1 MPRPVTLKD
10 VQRESRLF
18 QSRAVFSLA
27 AVALACLGLVIRLT
41 NLQVLQHDLY
51 VTLSTDNRVKVE
63 PLAPTRGL
71 IYDRKGKLLA
81 ENQPAY
87 SLELIPEQVDDVDAT
102 IAALREIITI
112 EDRDV
117 EHFHRLRKR
126 KRRFESIPIRF
137 RLNEEEV
144 SRFAVHR
151 HAFPGVDI
159 HAGLYRYYP
168 MGELTAH
175 VLGYV
180 GRIDERELQELSA
193 SEYAGTSHVGK
204 VGVEKT
210 YEAELHGKVG
220 FRKVETNA
228 QGRVIR
234 VLERTP
240 PIPGEDLHLNLD
252 LDIQRKAT
260 EALGEYN
267 GAIVALDPRDGAVLA
282 LVSKPGYDPNP
293 FVNGISVKDYN
304 ALNRSRDKPLF
315 NRVLRGQYPPGS
327 TIKPLV
333 GLGGLEFGVTDTN
346 TTTFCPGYFRLPGSS
361 HRYRD
366 WKRWGHG
373 AVNLDEAITQSCD
386 VYFYQLALNLGIDR
400 LSEFLGRFGLGKPS
414 GIDLTGEL
422 GGLNPSREWK
432 RRTRREAWYPG
443 ETLITGIGQGYSLAT
458 PLQLAQ
464 ATALLSRR
472 GMGRQP
478 RVVKSIEDAGGNHS
492 RPPASEPINPIS
504 LSNPEDWQTVIQ
516 AMIDVVHGSTGTAR
530 HIAKGLGYTIAG
542 KTGTAQVYTVKQD
555 EEYDKENVAD
565 HLRDHA
571 LFVGFAP
578 ADEPTVAVAVVVE
591 NGGSGGS
598 IAAPVARQV
607 FDAVLGEVSE

>member
-1 MPRPVTLKD
+1 MPHPITLKD
-10 VQRESRLF
+10 VQREGRLF

-27 AVALACLGLVIRLT
+27 LAALACLGLVIRLA
-41 NLQVLQHDLY
+41 NLQIVQHDLY

-63 PLAPTRGL
+63 PLVPTRGL
-71 IYDRKGKLLA
+71 IYDRKGVLLA

-87 SLELIPEQVDDVDAT
+87 SLELIPEQVEDVDAT

-126 KRRFESIPIRF
+126 KRRFESIPLRF

-159 HAGLYRYYP
+159 HAGLYRHYP

-180 GRIDERELQELSA
+180 GRIDERELQELSP

-220 FRKVETNA
+220 YRKVETNA

-234 VLERTP
+234 VLERSP
-240 PIPGEDLHLNLD
+240 PVPGEDLHLNLD

-260 EALGEYN
+260 AALGDYN
-267 GAIVALDPRDGAVLA
+267 GAVVALDPRDGAVLA

-293 FVNGISVKDYN
+293 FVNGISVKDYT
-304 ALNRSRDKPLF
+304 ALNRSSDKPLF

-333 GLGGLEFGVTDTN
+333 GLAGLEFGVAETN
-346 TTTFCPGYFRLPGSS
+346 STTFCPGYFRLPSSS

-373 AVNLDEAITQSCD
+373 AVNLNEAITQSCD

-400 LSEFLGRFGLGKPS
+400 LSEFLGRFGLGRPT

-432 RRTRREAWYPG
+432 KRARKESWYQG

-458 PLQLAQ
+458 PLQITQ
-464 ATALLSRR
+464 ATAVLARR
-472 GMGRQP
+472 GVGVQP
-478 RVVKSIEDAGGNHS
+478 RVVRSVEDAAGQHTW
-492 RPPASEPINPIS
+492 PPEREPIPPVT
-504 LSNPEDWQTVIQ
+504 LTHPEGWQTVIQ
-516 AMIDVVHGSTGTAR
+516 AMTDVVHGSTGTAR
-530 HIAKGLGYTIAG
+530 HISKGLFYQIAG

-555 EEYDKENVAD
+555 EVYDKKNVAD

-578 ADEPTVAVAVVVE
+578 ADNPRVAVAVVVE
-591 NGGSGGS
+591 HGGSGGS
-598 IAAPVARQV
+598 VAAPVAREV
-607 FDAVLGEVSE
+607 FDAVLGTATQ